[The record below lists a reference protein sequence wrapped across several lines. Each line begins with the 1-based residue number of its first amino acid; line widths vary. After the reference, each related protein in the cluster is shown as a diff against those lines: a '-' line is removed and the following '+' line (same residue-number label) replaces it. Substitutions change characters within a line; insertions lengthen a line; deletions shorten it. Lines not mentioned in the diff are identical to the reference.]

1 MIPVLAAVL
10 LTAFLAGCGGG
21 GDGGGGNGAF
31 ATVGQDTAKPDAGS
45 SKGQDAATSRKSADA
60 SLCTVEIY
68 GDSIMASNGS
78 AVSPATTLQLF
89 RPNLL
94 VVADHSV
101 GGMSLGVLAPVF
113 PGLARSAHYVII
125 ENGVIDAWQGRN
137 INTVIG
143 EYYAI
148 IQKVRDEGR
157 IPVLTGFSRQSRGG
171 ELNSFQVQL
180 RDFYD
185 AILQAIATNTNTT
198 FADWGQVPFFGAWD
212 LLDFVHPNKNYS
224 DRLIFKLALT
234 LDTLTTSCTD
244 TLLPPA

>member
-1 MIPVLAAVL
+1 M
-10 LTAFLAGCGGG
+10 
-21 GDGGGGNGAF
+21 
-31 ATVGQDTAKPDAGS
+31 
-45 SKGQDAATSRKSADA
+45 
-60 SLCTVEIY
+60 
-68 GDSIMASNGS
+68 
-78 AVSPATTLQLF
+78 TLQLF

-101 GGMSLGVLAPVF
+101 GGMSLGVLAPLF
-113 PGLARSAHYVII
+113 PGLGRSAHYVII

-148 IQKVRDEGR
+148 IQKVRDESR

-180 RDFYD
+180 RDSYD
-185 AILQAIATNTNTT
+185 AILQSIATNTT

-212 LLDFVHPNKNYS
+212 LRNPIHVAWQVADGGRAPFG
-224 DRLIFKLALT
+224 DRGHCRPGARSGNASNSEGLHVAQVIARVQQHLAGVRRDRDSPGDQRPSSSGRRAWARRTWL
-234 LDTLTTSCTD
+234 S
-244 TLLPPA
+244 AWA